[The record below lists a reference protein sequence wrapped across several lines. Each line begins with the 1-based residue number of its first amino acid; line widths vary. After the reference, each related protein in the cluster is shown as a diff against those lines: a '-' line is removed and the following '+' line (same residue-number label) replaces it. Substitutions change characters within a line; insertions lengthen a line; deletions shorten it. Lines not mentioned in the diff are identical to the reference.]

1 MGVNVQAVHFPSIS
15 PTFCRLLSDLFD
27 LKDFESNPRSAIL
40 LDLYFYTIQFSR
52 EQSFNREQTSAFFSI
67 VKDVHEACVG
77 KELDVEKDQKREGCR
92 SGETWGKKMETVF
105 I

>member
-1 MGVNVQAVHFPSIS
+1 MQAVTFFPIS
-15 PTFCRLLSDLFD
+15 PTFRRLLSDLFD
-27 LKDFESNPRSAIL
+27 LKDFESNPRAAIL

-52 EQSFNREQTSAFFSI
+52 EQGFNREQTAAFFSI

-77 KELDVEKDQKREGCR
+77 KELGVEKDGNKEGCI
-92 SGETWGKKMETVF
+92 SGETWGKKMETIF